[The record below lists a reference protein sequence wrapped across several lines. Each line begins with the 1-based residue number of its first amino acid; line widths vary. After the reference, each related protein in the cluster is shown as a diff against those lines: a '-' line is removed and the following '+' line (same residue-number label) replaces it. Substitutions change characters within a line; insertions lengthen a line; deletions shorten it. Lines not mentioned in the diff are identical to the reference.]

1 MSQDNTKGANTA
13 AASESGTAKRQRAE
27 SIGFLVI
34 VAGIL
39 VALNVLGVFFFV
51 RFDATRNRAFTLS
64 RGSERVV
71 RALQDD
77 LTITAYFTPDLPP
90 PFNATE
96 RYVRDILAE
105 YEAASH
111 GRVRVRIVHPDDD
124 EERDEAERAGV
135 HRMQHQRLEADR
147 VSVVEGYRG
156 LVFEY
161 VGDREV
167 IPALPQDTSG
177 LEYTITTTIKKLV
190 GDKLPVGILRGHEGP
205 TLTKGLS
212 TLQKMLPTYE
222 LREVDATQEIDR
234 NLRALLLVA
243 PQTELS
249 ETELRRID
257 QYVMRGG
264 SLGVFGGSM
273 RVSIDALPAIRA
285 ERSEAGLSRLLEK
298 WGIRLAQNIVADWR
312 CEHLPLRTSLGFV
325 IQVPY
330 PPGPVVTF
338 TDEQARHPALF
349 RLPGTQLFF
358 VSSIETTDR
367 FRELGGQVL
376 MESSEESWALEG
388 EDIDLRI
395 RDPRQW
401 NMRGRSG
408 PFPLAVALAA
418 TLPSAFADRPSEEI
432 RAPERSEREVRV
444 LVVGTATML
453 RDEFLASNA
462 DPAQLA
468 GVMAFPLNAID
479 WLAQDSDLIAIR
491 AKTIDEPAL
500 EVPRAVI
507 EATED
512 VLEAAQQGDEAGA
525 REAFAR
531 RREALAQWDRRKNVY
546 RWGNTLLIP
555 LAVVVFGIVRWRFRQ
570 RKKATLKL

>member
-1 MSQDNTKGANTA
+1 MAKDHTKTGSSPAAGTA
-13 AASESGTAKRQRAE
+13 ARQRAE
-27 SIGFLVI
+27 SLGFLAI

-39 VALNVLGVFFFV
+39 IALNVLGIFFFF
-51 RFDATRNRAFTLS
+51 RFDATRNRAFTLAEGS
-64 RGSERVV
+64 RRVV
-71 RALQDD
+71 RELEDD

-105 YEAASH
+105 YEAASG
-111 GRVRVRIVHPDDD
+111 GRVHVRIVHPDED
-124 EERDEAERAGV
+124 EEREEAERAGV
-135 HRMQHQRLEADR
+135 QRMQHQRLESDR

-161 VGDREV
+161 LGDREV

-177 LEYTITTTIKKLV
+177 LEYTITTRIKQLV
-190 GDKLPVGILRGHEGP
+190 GDDLPIGVLRGHEGP
-205 TLTKGLS
+205 TPTKGLA
-212 TLQKMLPTYE
+212 TLQRMLPTYE
-222 LREVDATQEIDR
+222 LREVDASQEIDG
-234 NLRALLLVA
+234 NLRALLIVD
-243 PQTELS
+243 PQTELT

-257 QYVMRGG
+257 QYVMRGR

-273 RVSIDALPAIRA
+273 KVSIDALPSIRA
-285 ERSEAGLSRLLEK
+285 EPSESGINRLIER
-298 WGIRLAQNIVADWR
+298 WGVRIAQNIVADWR
-312 CEHLPLRTSLGFV
+312 CEHLPLRTSMGFA

-338 TDEQARHPALF
+338 TPEQARHPALF

-358 VSSIETTDR
+358 TSSIETTDR
-367 FRELGGQVL
+367 FRELEGVIL
-376 MESSEESWALEG
+376 MESSEESWALTG
-388 EDIDLRI
+388 DDIDLRI

-401 NMRGRSG
+401 NMRGPSG
-408 PFPLAVALAA
+408 PFPLAVAIEG
-418 TLPSAFADRPSEEI
+418 TLPSAFADRRSDEVP
-432 RAPERSEREVRV
+432 APERSEREVRL

-453 RDEFLASNA
+453 RDEFLQANA

-468 GVMAFPLNAID
+468 GAMAFPLNAID

-500 EVPRAVI
+500 EVPRAVV

-512 VLEAAQQGDEAGA
+512 VLSAAQQGDEAGA
-525 REAFAR
+525 REAFER
-531 RREALAQWDRRKNVY
+531 RREALAQWDRRKNIY

-555 LAVVVFGIVRWRFRQ
+555 LLVAVFGIVRWQMRQ